1 MKSWLIGV
9 VSLVIGA
16 VIGFMYAQGDT
27 DKVKQQLSA
36 AQTEMSE
43 KVAAAEKKMAEKVS
57 GLEDELAKAKK
68 AAQGAAA
75 QLTTFK
81 NDVGEKAKMIDELKA
96 KIKQLETSA
105 AATPPPAAPA
115 APASPPASST
125 PPPPGQPGTT
135 TQ

>member
-1 MKSWLIGV
+1 MNSWLIGI

-16 VIGFMYAQGDT
+16 VIGFMYAQGET
-27 DKVKQQLSA
+27 GKVKQQLSA

-43 KVAAAEKKMAEKVS
+43 KVAAAEKNMADKVS
-57 GLEDELAKAKK
+57 GLEAELAKAKK
-68 AAQGAAA
+68 AADSATT

-105 AATPPPAAPA
+105 ASTP
-115 APASPPASST
+115 PPASST
-125 PPPPGQPGTT
+125 PPPPGQPGAT